1 MTQKRKAEL
10 QRKLSIAPVPRP
22 PNGLAD
28 RIKKDIPDLLDVQR
42 ERTRFS
48 RTIIMSAGVAASV
61 LLLFSSAFFT
71 LELLSP
77 DEAMSPP
84 AARMKGAAP
93 SVAAPTTVTTM
104 ADAVHTESRDQ
115 IAAATPVAQRRQAPP
130 SVQTRQAGRLEREA
144 GYVTAAAPPPPAP
157 ATDLFSNSAQP
168 PIVASAEGAA
178 PAAPVAPPAPLPA
191 EPDAVAVTGAVAE
204 TSSVAESTVVDEPKS
219 ARLAA
224 ASMPGARFKASDS
237 ANMKLEDTKALFS
250 FSIDAQA
257 FDRVK
262 GAIERGEKP
271 APDIVDVSALVNYFA
286 GAGTS
291 SREVGLDVEA
301 SRGPLPEAEASSFVR
316 FSVDTKAGDATRAPE
331 GPPVATNLFLLI
343 EPNPAAVADYRLVG
357 GAKSL
362 GLAQSVLMRNASV
375 TGVMEVDLK
384 PNVSRNTVVVTFR
397 LRYRSVATGRT
408 EMVVGRVRA
417 HELTENWLRASRR
430 HRLATLG
437 AVWGETLRGTSAGA
451 DVARTAEELAKK
463 EPDDNRARELA
474 AAATASYRLRISG
487 STGSGR

>member
-10 QRKLSIAPVPRP
+10 QRKLSIAPIPRP

-84 AARMKGAAP
+84 AARMKGTP
-93 SVAAPTTVTTM
+93 SVAAPATVTTM

-115 IAAATPVAQRRQAPP
+115 IAAAAPVAQRRQAPP
-130 SVQTRQAGRLEREA
+130 AVQTRQDGRLEREA
-144 GYVTAAAPPPPAP
+144 GFVTAAAPPPPAP

-168 PIVASAEGAA
+168 PIVASAEVAA
-178 PAAPVAPPAPLPA
+178 PAAPVAPPA

-204 TSSVAESTVVDEPKS
+204 TSNVAESTVTDEPKS

-224 ASMPGARFKASDS
+224 ASMQGARFKASDS

-316 FSVDTKAGDATRAPE
+316 VSVDTKAGDATRAPE
-331 GPPVATNLFLLI
+331 GPPVATNLFLEI

-357 GAKSL
+357 GTKSL
-362 GLAQSVLMRNASV
+362 GLAQPVLMRNASV